1 MKSKILL
8 IGDDIRYPS
17 GVANVCKNII
27 LNNAEEFDW
36 IQIAVRKKHPESGSI
51 IDVSQSI
58 EKLCNINDVYARLYC
73 TSGYGNEE
81 LLFKI
86 LENEK
91 PDAIL
96 FMTDPRYYKW
106 LFALDNQVRQIC
118 PMIYYHVWDND
129 PLPTF
134 NKKYYDSC
142 DGIACISELTHK
154 LVSELIDTDKIIC
167 EYVPHGV
174 ALDVFNKLS
183 EKHIAES
190 KYNLLSEGCEF
201 AIFCNNANMRRKQLP
216 LLMESYDKF
225 CSLLKPS
232 QADKTVLMIHTNRVG
247 EGNHDV
253 VKLSEQLYPNR
264 NILFSTAKVEETIL
278 NRMYNTFDVT
288 VNTASNEG
296 FGLTTL
302 ESLAAGTPIICTNT
316 GGLSSQIVK
325 NNDWGIHIEP
335 SVRKL
340 SGDESTPFI
349 YEDFI
354 SSDDVAKALI
364 SIYSLNKMDR
374 LGMGKRGREF
384 VEKTFPMER
393 MTNGIA
399 NILKST
405 IKKFKPVNKIKLK
418 KI

>member
-1 MKSKILL
+1 
-8 IGDDIRYPS
+8 
-17 GVANVCKNII
+17 
-27 LNNAEEFDW
+27 
-36 IQIAVRKKHPESGSI
+36 
-51 IDVSQSI
+51 
-58 EKLCNINDVYARLYC
+58 
-73 TSGYGNEE
+73 
-81 LLFKI
+81 
-86 LENEK
+86 
-91 PDAIL
+91 
-96 FMTDPRYYKW
+96 
-106 LFALDNQVRQIC
+106 
-118 PMIYYHVWDND
+118 
-129 PLPTF
+129 
-134 NKKYYDSC
+134 
-142 DGIACISELTHK
+142 
-154 LVSELIDTDKIIC
+154 
-167 EYVPHGV
+167 
-174 ALDVFNKLS
+174 
-183 EKHIAES
+183 
-190 KYNLLSEGCEF
+190 
-201 AIFCNNANMRRKQLP
+201 
-216 LLMESYDKF
+216 
-225 CSLLKPS
+225 
-232 QADKTVLMIHTNRVG
+232 MIHTNRVG
-247 EGNHDV
+247 EGNHDI

-316 GGLSSQIVK
+316 GGLSSQILK

-340 SGDESTPFI
+340 SGDGSTPFI

-393 MTNGIA
+393 MVNGIA
-399 NILKST
+399 NILKTT